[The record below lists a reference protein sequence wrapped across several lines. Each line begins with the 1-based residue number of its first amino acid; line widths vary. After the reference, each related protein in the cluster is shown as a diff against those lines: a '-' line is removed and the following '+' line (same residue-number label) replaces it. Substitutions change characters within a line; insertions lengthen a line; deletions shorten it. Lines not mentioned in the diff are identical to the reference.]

1 MKKQETRIIRFLLF
15 YKMKALSI
23 CITGMLATLDPDSV
37 RAVYM
42 VVKQLYEM
50 QKQSNSIVS

>member
-1 MKKQETRIIRFLLF
+1 MANPIVLHIE
-15 YKMKALSI
+15 A
-23 CITGMLATLDPDSV
+23 MLATLDPDSV